1 MKRPWSKDD
10 YQREF
15 ADEIIRQIERGVA
28 PWQKPWRPG
37 ERGSPENFHT
47 GKSYTGGNNIYLA
60 VRGVKK
66 GYGDNR
72 WGTYRQIQEA
82 GGQVRKAERGAK
94 ILFFDRQY
102 REAVKDQD
110 GKPVKDGEGKQV
122 YKSLDRA
129 RPFWRSFT
137 VFNVE
142 QAEGLQLERRD
153 AQAAPEWERHRNAEL
168 VIRASDVPVNHVA
181 GDRAYYSMDRDQ
193 VVLPEPG
200 QFPTAD
206 GYYQTAMHELGH
218 ATGHPERMNRES
230 LQQGLDKG
238 FGSEE
243 YAREELRAE
252 ISAMMTGERVGVG
265 HDPQRGAAYVENWIA
280 VLKKIPVRST
290 RRRARRSICPITWCP
305 AGGSWAR
312 GKSASNPISANT
324 LPRPGR
330 RSATPPALS
339 PSRRSNSTAM
349 SARAGESLYVEVKE
363 RFVRPT

>member
-28 PWQKPWRPG
+28 PWQKPWKPG

-72 WGTYRQIQEA
+72 WGTYRQIAEA

-122 YKSLDRA
+122 YKTLDRA

-153 AQAAPEWERHRNAEL
+153 GQAAPEWERHRNAEL
-168 VIRASDVPVNHVA
+168 VIRASDVPVNHVGRGPGLLQHGSGSSGAARTRTVSYRRRLLPDGDARA
-181 GDRAYYSMDRDQ
+181 GPRHRSPRAD
-193 VVLPEPG
+193 EPRIA
-200 QFPTAD
+200 QRRTRSR
-206 GYYQTAMHELGH
+206 L
-218 ATGHPERMNRES
+218 
-230 LQQGLDKG
+230 
-238 FGSEE
+238 
-243 YAREELRAE
+243 
-252 ISAMMTGERVGVG
+252 RVGRVR
-265 HDPQRGAAYVENWIA
+265 PRGAAGGDQ
-280 VLKKIPVRST
+280 RHDD
-290 RRRARRSICPITWCP
+290 RRAR
-305 AGGSWAR
+305 
-312 GKSASNPISANT
+312 
-324 LPRPGR
+324 GR
-330 RSATPPALS
+330 RP
-339 PSRRSNSTAM
+339 
-349 SARAGESLYVEVKE
+349 
-363 RFVRPT
+363 